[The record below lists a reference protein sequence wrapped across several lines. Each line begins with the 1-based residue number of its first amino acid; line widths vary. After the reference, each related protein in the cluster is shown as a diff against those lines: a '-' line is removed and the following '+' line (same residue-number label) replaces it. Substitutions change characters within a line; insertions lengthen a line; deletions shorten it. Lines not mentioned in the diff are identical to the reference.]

1 MLDPIT
7 AIATATA
14 AFNGVKKLV
23 AAGKELEDCM
33 GQMAQ
38 WYTALSDLGEAERN
52 VKNPPL
58 FKRLTSKKSVE
69 QEALEIFAH
78 RRKVQAQ
85 EKELREIILY
95 AYGKDA
101 WTELIGLR
109 RRIRLER
116 EKAIYAQKR
125 KRENTFWTTITIIVL
140 TFLCYGFFATLSFVF
155 TDIVQSRQEQQEDD
169 ND

>member
-1 MLDPIT
+1 
-7 AIATATA
+7 
-14 AFNGVKKLV
+14 
-23 AAGKELEDCM
+23 M

-78 RRKVQAQ
+78 RRKVAAQ

-125 KRENTFWTTITIIVL
+125 KRENTFWTTITIVVL

-155 TDIVQSRQEQQEDD
+155 TEIVQPKQEQQEDD
-169 ND
+169 RD

>member
-23 AAGKELEDCM
+23 AAGRDLEDCM

-38 WYTALSDLGEAERN
+38 WYTALSDLSEAEKIA
-52 VKNPPL
+52 KNPPL
-58 FKRLTSKKSVE
+58 FKKLTSRKSVE

-78 RRKVQAQ
+78 RRKAQAQ
-85 EKELREIILY
+85 EKELREIIMY

-101 WTELIGLR
+101 WIELIGLR

-125 KRENTFWTTITIIVL
+125 KREDTFWTVITIIVL
-140 TFLCYGFFATLSFVF
+140 TFLCYGFYATLSFVF
-155 TDIVQSRQEQQEDD
+155 TDIVQSRMEQQDDD

>member
-38 WYTALSDLGEAERN
+38 WYTAISDLGEAEKN
-52 VKNPPL
+52 AKNPPL
-58 FKRLTSKKSVE
+58 FKKLTSRKSVE

-78 RRKVQAQ
+78 RRKAQAQ

-125 KRENTFWTTITIIVL
+125 KRENTFWTAVTIIVL
-140 TFLCYGFFATLSFVF
+140 TFLCYGFFATMSFF
-155 TDIVQSRQEQQEDD
+155 ITEIVQAKQEQQDSD
-169 ND
+169 

>member
-23 AAGKELEDCM
+23 AAGRELEDCM

-38 WYTALSDLGEAERN
+38 WYTAISDLGEAERN

-58 FKRLTSKKSVE
+58 FKKLTSRKSVE

-78 RRKVQAQ
+78 RRKAAAQ

-125 KRENTFWTTITIIVL
+125 KRENTFWTAVTIIVL
-140 TFLCYGFFATLSFVF
+140 TFLCYGFFATMSFF
-155 TDIVQSRQEQQEDD
+155 ITEIVQAKQEQQDSD
-169 ND
+169 

>member
-33 GQMAQ
+33 GQMVQ
-38 WYTALSDLGEAERN
+38 WYTALSDLSEAERN
-52 VKNPPL
+52 IKNPPL

-125 KRENTFWTTITIIVL
+125 KRENTFWTAVTIIVL
-140 TFLCYGFFATLSFVF
+140 TFLCYGFFATMSFF
-155 TDIVQSRQEQQEDD
+155 ITEIVQLKQEQQDSD
-169 ND
+169 

>member
-1 MLDPIT
+1 
-7 AIATATA
+7 
-14 AFNGVKKLV
+14 
-23 AAGKELEDCM
+23 M
-33 GQMAQ
+33 GQMVQ
-38 WYTALSDLGEAERN
+38 WYTALSDLSEAERN
-52 VKNPPL
+52 IKNPPL
-58 FKRLTSKKSVE
+58 FKRLTSGKSVE

-155 TDIVQSRQEQQEDD
+155 TDIIQARQEQQEDD

>member
-1 MLDPIT
+1 
-7 AIATATA
+7 
-14 AFNGVKKLV
+14 
-23 AAGKELEDCM
+23 M

-38 WYTALSDLGEAERN
+38 WYTAISDLGEAERN

-58 FKRLTSKKSVE
+58 FKKLTSRKSVE

-78 RRKVQAQ
+78 RRKAQAQ

-125 KRENTFWTTITIIVL
+125 KREDTFWTAVTIIVL
-140 TFLCYGFFATLSFVF
+140 TFLCYGFYATLSFV
-155 TDIVQSRQEQQEDD
+155 VNEMRPPNNEQQKD
-169 ND
+169 

>member
-23 AAGKELEDCM
+23 AAGRELEDCM

-38 WYTALSDLGEAERN
+38 WYTALSDLSEAEKIA
-52 VKNPPL
+52 KNPPL
-58 FKRLTSKKSVE
+58 FKKLTSRKSVE

-78 RRKVQAQ
+78 RRKAQAQ
-85 EKELREIILY
+85 EKELREIIIY

-101 WTELIGLR
+101 WIELIGLR

-125 KRENTFWTTITIIVL
+125 KRENTFWTVLTIIVL
-140 TFLCYGFFATLSFVF
+140 TFLCYGFYATLSFVIHELKPPS
-155 TDIVQSRQEQQEDD
+155 TEQTTGKPD
-169 ND
+169 

>member
-23 AAGKELEDCM
+23 AAGRDLEDCM

-38 WYTALSDLGEAERN
+38 WYTAISDLGEAEKN
-52 VKNPPL
+52 AKNPPL

-78 RRKVQAQ
+78 RRKAMAQ

-101 WTELIGLR
+101 WIELIGLR

-116 EKAIYAQKR
+116 ERAIYAQKR
-125 KRENTFWTTITIIVL
+125 KRENTFWTVVTVVVL
-140 TFLCYGFFATLSFVF
+140 TFLCYGFYATMSFVF
-155 TDIVQSRQEQQEDD
+155 TEIIQPRQEQGNGDD
-169 ND
+169 

>member
-23 AAGKELEDCM
+23 AAGRELEDCM

-38 WYTALSDLGEAERN
+38 WYTALSDLSEAERN

-78 RRKVQAQ
+78 RRKAAAQ

-116 EKAIYAQKR
+116 ERAIYAQKR
-125 KRENTFWTTITIIVL
+125 KRENTFWTAITIIVL
-140 TFLCYGFFATLSFVF
+140 TFLCYGFYATLSFVINEMKPQ
-155 TDIVQSRQEQQEDD
+155 TTEEPDK
-169 ND
+169 

>member
-38 WYTALSDLGEAERN
+38 WYTALSDLSEAEK
-52 VKNPPL
+52 VAKNPPL
-58 FKRLTSKKSVE
+58 FKKLTSRKSVE

-78 RRKVQAQ
+78 RRKVAAQ

-95 AYGKDA
+95 AYGQDA
-101 WTELIGLR
+101 WKELIGLR

-116 EKAIYAQKR
+116 EKAIYAQQR
-125 KRENTFWTTITIIVL
+125 KRRDTFWTILTIIVL
-140 TFLCYGFFATLSFVF
+140 TFLCYGFYATLSFVIHEMKPQ
-155 TDIVQSRQEQQEDD
+155 TTEEQGQD

>member
-23 AAGKELEDCM
+23 AAGRELEDCM

-38 WYTALSDLGEAERN
+38 WYTALSDLSEAERN

-125 KRENTFWTTITIIVL
+125 KRENTFWTVITIVVL
-140 TFLCYGFFATLSFVF
+140 TFLCYGFYATLSFVIGELRPQ
-155 TDIVQSRQEQQEDD
+155 TTEEPDK
-169 ND
+169 

>member
-1 MLDPIT
+1 
-7 AIATATA
+7 
-14 AFNGVKKLV
+14 
-23 AAGKELEDCM
+23 
-33 GQMAQ
+33 MAQ
-38 WYTALSDLGEAERN
+38 WYTAISDLGEAERN

-58 FKRLTSKKSVE
+58 FKKLTSRKSVE

-78 RRKVQAQ
+78 RRKAQAQ

-125 KRENTFWTTITIIVL
+125 KRENTFWTAVTIIVL
-140 TFLCYGFFATLSFVF
+140 TFLCYGFFATMSFF
-155 TDIVQSRQEQQEDD
+155 ITEIVQAKQEQQDSD
-169 ND
+169 

>member
-23 AAGKELEDCM
+23 AAGRDLEDCM

-38 WYTALSDLGEAERN
+38 WYTAISDLGEAERN

-58 FKRLTSKKSVE
+58 FKKLTSRKSVE

-78 RRKVQAQ
+78 RRKAQAQ
-85 EKELREIILY
+85 EKELREIIMY

-101 WTELIGLR
+101 WIELIGLR

-125 KRENTFWTTITIIVL
+125 KRENTFWTVITIIVL
-140 TFLCYGFFATLSFVF
+140 TFLCYGFYATLSFVF
-155 TDIVQSRQEQQEDD
+155 TDIVQSRMEQQDDD

>member
-23 AAGKELEDCM
+23 AAGRELEDCM

-38 WYTALSDLGEAERN
+38 WYTALSDLSEAEK
-52 VKNPPL
+52 VAKNPPL
-58 FKRLTSKKSVE
+58 FKKLTSRKSVE

-78 RRKVQAQ
+78 RRKVAAQ

-95 AYGKDA
+95 AYGQDA
-101 WTELIGLR
+101 WKELIGLR

-125 KRENTFWTTITIIVL
+125 KRENTFWTAVTIIVL
-140 TFLCYGFFATLSFVF
+140 TFLCYGFFATMSFF
-155 TDIVQSRQEQQEDD
+155 ITEIIQPKQEQQDSD
-169 ND
+169 

>member
-23 AAGKELEDCM
+23 AAGRELEDCM

-85 EKELREIILY
+85 EKELREIILF

-101 WTELIGLR
+101 WIELIGLR

-116 EKAIYAQKR
+116 ERAIYAQQRKR
-125 KRENTFWTTITIIVL
+125 KDTFWTAVTIIVL
-140 TFLCYGFFATLSFVF
+140 TFLCYGFYATLSFV
-155 TDIVQSRQEQQEDD
+155 VNEMRPPNNEQQKD
-169 ND
+169 

>member
-23 AAGKELEDCM
+23 AAGRELEDCM

-38 WYTALSDLGEAERN
+38 WYTVISDLGEAERN

-58 FKRLTSKKSVE
+58 FKKLTSRKSVE

-78 RRKVQAQ
+78 RRKAQAQ

-125 KRENTFWTTITIIVL
+125 KRENTFWTAVTIIVL
-140 TFLCYGFFATLSFVF
+140 TFLCYGFFATMSFF
-155 TDIVQSRQEQQEDD
+155 ITEIVQAKQEQQDSD
-169 ND
+169 

>member
-23 AAGKELEDCM
+23 AAGRDLEDCM

-38 WYTALSDLGEAERN
+38 WYTALSDLGEAEKIA
-52 VKNPPL
+52 KNPPL
-58 FKRLTSKKSVE
+58 FKKLTSRKSVE

-78 RRKVQAQ
+78 RRKAQAQ

-125 KRENTFWTTITIIVL
+125 KREDMFWTVITIIVL
-140 TFLCYGFFATLSFVF
+140 TFLCYGFYATLSFVIHELKPPSTEQT
-155 TDIVQSRQEQQEDD
+155 TDKPD
-169 ND
+169 

>member
-23 AAGKELEDCM
+23 AAGRDLEDCM

-38 WYTALSDLGEAERN
+38 WYTALSDLSEAEKIA
-52 VKNPPL
+52 KNPPL
-58 FKRLTSKKSVE
+58 FKKLTSRKSVE

-78 RRKVQAQ
+78 RRKAQAQ
-85 EKELREIILY
+85 EKELREIIMY

-101 WTELIGLR
+101 WIELIGLR

-125 KRENTFWTTITIIVL
+125 KREDTFWTAVTIIVL
-140 TFLCYGFFATLSFVF
+140 TFLCYGFYATLSFVVNEMRPP
-155 TDIVQSRQEQQEDD
+155 DNEQQKD
-169 ND
+169 

>member
-23 AAGKELEDCM
+23 AAGRELEDCM

-38 WYTALSDLGEAERN
+38 WYTALSDLSEAEK
-52 VKNPPL
+52 VAKNPPL
-58 FKRLTSKKSVE
+58 FKKLTSRKSVE

-78 RRKVQAQ
+78 RRKAAAQ
-85 EKELREIILY
+85 EKELREIIIY

-101 WTELIGLR
+101 WIELIGLR

-116 EKAIYAQKR
+116 ERAIYAQKR
-125 KRENTFWTTITIIVL
+125 KRENTFWTVITIIVL
-140 TFLCYGFFATLSFVF
+140 TFLCYGFYATLSFVVNEMRPPD
-155 TDIVQSRQEQQEDD
+155 TEQQKD
-169 ND
+169 

>member
-23 AAGKELEDCM
+23 AAGRDLEDCM

-38 WYTALSDLGEAERN
+38 WYTAISDLGEAEKTA
-52 VKNPPL
+52 KNPPL

-78 RRKVQAQ
+78 RRKAMAQ

-116 EKAIYAQKR
+116 ERAIYAQKR
-125 KRENTFWTTITIIVL
+125 KRENTFWTVVTVVVL
-140 TFLCYGFFATLSFVF
+140 TFLCYGFYATMSFVF
-155 TDIVQSRQEQQEDD
+155 TEIIQPRQEQGNGDD
-169 ND
+169 

>member
-38 WYTALSDLGEAERN
+38 WYTALSDLSEAEKN
-52 VKNPPL
+52 AKNPPL
-58 FKRLTSKKSVE
+58 FKKLTSGKSVE

-78 RRKVQAQ
+78 RRKVAAQ

-95 AYGKDA
+95 AYGQDA
-101 WTELIGLR
+101 WRELIGLR

-116 EKAIYAQKR
+116 EKAIYAQQRKR
-125 KRENTFWTTITIIVL
+125 KDTFWTVLTIIVL
-140 TFLCYGFFATLSFVF
+140 TFLCYGFYATLSFVIHELKPPSTEQT
-155 TDIVQSRQEQQEDD
+155 TDKPD
-169 ND
+169 

>member
-23 AAGKELEDCM
+23 AAGRDLEDCM

-38 WYTALSDLGEAERN
+38 WYTALSDLSEAERN

-58 FKRLTSKKSVE
+58 FKRLTSRKSVE

-78 RRKVQAQ
+78 RRKAQAQ

-116 EKAIYAQKR
+116 EKAIYAQQRKR
-125 KRENTFWTTITIIVL
+125 KDTFWTVLTIIVL
-140 TFLCYGFFATLSFVF
+140 TFLCYGFYATLSFVIHEMKPPSTEQT
-155 TDIVQSRQEQQEDD
+155 TDKPD
-169 ND
+169 

>member
-23 AAGKELEDCM
+23 AAGRDLEDCM

-38 WYTALSDLGEAERN
+38 WYTALSDLSEAERN

-58 FKRLTSKKSVE
+58 FKRLTSRKSVE

-78 RRKVQAQ
+78 RRKVAAQ

-125 KRENTFWTTITIIVL
+125 KREDTFWTVITIIVL
-140 TFLCYGFFATLSFVF
+140 TFLCYGFYATLSFVIHELKPPSTEQT
-155 TDIVQSRQEQQEDD
+155 TDKPD
-169 ND
+169 

>member
-38 WYTALSDLGEAERN
+38 WYTAISDLGEAEKAA
-52 VKNPPL
+52 KNPPL
-58 FKRLTSKKSVE
+58 FKKLTGGKSVE

-78 RRKVQAQ
+78 RRKAQAQ
-85 EKELREIILY
+85 MEQLREIILY

-125 KRENTFWTTITIIVL
+125 KRENTFWTTLTIVVL
-140 TFLCYGFFATLSFVF
+140 TFLCYGFYATLTFVI
-155 TDIVQSRQEQQEDD
+155 TELRPDTEEVQAD
-169 ND
+169 

>member
-23 AAGKELEDCM
+23 AAGRELEDCM

-38 WYTALSDLGEAERN
+38 WYTAISDLGEAERN

-58 FKRLTSKKSVE
+58 FKKLTSRKSVE

-78 RRKVQAQ
+78 RRKAQAQ

-125 KRENTFWTTITIIVL
+125 KRENTFWTAVTIIVL
-140 TFLCYGFFATLSFVF
+140 TFLCYGFFATMSFF
-155 TDIVQSRQEQQEDD
+155 ITEIVQAKQEQQDSD
-169 ND
+169 

>member
-23 AAGKELEDCM
+23 AAGRELEDCM

-38 WYTALSDLGEAERN
+38 WYTALSDLSEAERN

-116 EKAIYAQKR
+116 EKAIYAQQR
-125 KRENTFWTTITIIVL
+125 KRRDTFWTVLTIIVL
-140 TFLCYGFFATLSFVF
+140 TFLCYGFYATLSFVIHELKPPSTEEV
-155 TDIVQSRQEQQEDD
+155 TDKPD
-169 ND
+169 

>member
-38 WYTALSDLGEAERN
+38 WYTALSDLSEAEKN
-52 VKNPPL
+52 AKNPPL
-58 FKRLTSKKSVE
+58 FKKLTSGKSVE

-78 RRKVQAQ
+78 RRKAQAQ

-125 KRENTFWTTITIIVL
+125 KRENMFWTTLTIVVL
-140 TFLCYGFFATLSFVF
+140 TFLCYGFYATLTFVI
-155 TDIVQSRQEQQEDD
+155 TELRPDTEEVQAD
-169 ND
+169 

>member
-38 WYTALSDLGEAERN
+38 WYTAISDLSEAERN

-69 QEALEIFAH
+69 QEALETFAH

-125 KRENTFWTTITIIVL
+125 KRENTFWTTITIVVL

-155 TDIVQSRQEQQEDD
+155 TDIIQARQEQQEDD